1 MSLGVGGIDVYLL
14 GVGLVGEDFMNKV
27 TSKSKKQKRGLLGA
41 FTLIELLVVIAIIA
55 ILAAML
61 LPALASAKK
70 KAQSIKCINNLRQWG
85 LGCRMYADESN
96 DKVPQEGNTGPG
108 ITIINPANFNAW
120 YNTVS
125 VLIGQPALTNLYLAN
140 NPPLPN
146 SSTIYSCPG
155 APEPNNPTTPYSTPP
170 NMNRAFFMYGENGR
184 LCVNAG
190 RAQTKLTGVAKPTDT
205 VFLAEVDPNSSLN
218 TAPAQSNVTGQ
229 YAVARHGR
237 LGNFSMVDG
246 SARGATTND
255 FIRTATES
263 NSSTAEWA
271 LERRIYWYPTS
282 TTPN

>member
-1 MSLGVGGIDVYLL
+1 
-14 GVGLVGEDFMNKV
+14 MNSGRRQL
-27 TSKSKKQKRGLLGA
+27 TA

-61 LPALASAKK
+61 LPALSAAKK
-70 KAQSIKCINNLRQWG
+70 KAQAIKCLNNLRQWG
-85 LGCRMYADESN
+85 LGCRMYADEST

-108 ITIINPANFNAW
+108 ITIINPLNADAW

-125 VLIGQPALTNLYLAN
+125 VLISQPALTNLYLTA
-140 NPPLPN
+140 NPPLPG

-155 APEPNNPTTPYSTPP
+155 CADPNNPTTPYSSPP

-190 RAQTKLTGVAKPTDT
+190 NAQTKLTSVMKPSDT
-205 VFLAEVDPNSSLN
+205 VFMAEVDPNSSLN

-237 LGNFSMVDG
+237 LGNFALCDG
-246 SARGATTND
+246 SSRGATTND
-255 FIRTATES
+255 FIRTPSES
-263 NSSTAEWA
+263 NSSATEWA
-271 LERRIYWYPTS
+271 QDRRIYWYPS
-282 TTPN
+282 PATPN